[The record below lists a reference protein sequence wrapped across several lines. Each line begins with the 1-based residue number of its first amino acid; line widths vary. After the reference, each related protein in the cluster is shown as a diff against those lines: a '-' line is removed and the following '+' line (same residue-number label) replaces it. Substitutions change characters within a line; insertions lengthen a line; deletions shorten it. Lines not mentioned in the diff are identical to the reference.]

1 MRKGRVKRQVR
12 QVVKWENMSTSSKI
26 YLATSIAPKNIKV
39 QQAAVKS
46 WKSTGFEVLSI
57 NLATEIEVLEKAFPN
72 VEFFPVQNLDTKH
85 TERKLVYLDQ
95 IFDALKERC
104 EDISGI
110 INSDIELRVDQSFL
124 HSISRAA
131 MDSLVFGSRVNIDSP
146 GDTEGENF
154 RLGFDY
160 FFFTK
165 KMLTG
170 FPSSL
175 FRLGAPWWDL
185 WLPIVSIALGFN
197 TKYLVDRIGFHIRHQ
212 GDWDADTNLTNEDW
226 NLNSE
231 WQTYANLFIESLILL
246 GKKAFSSDQHS
257 PISKDDTSW
266 SALCQ
271 FLTISQLTRY
281 STLVRKA
288 SILNLDKQDEYS
300 AIRLATFGL
309 AENLGLSIPD
319 YVINV
324 AKEISFETHKV

>member
-1 MRKGRVKRQVR
+1 M
-12 QVVKWENMSTSSKI
+12 NNIPKI
-26 YLATSIAPKNIKV
+26 ILATSISPKNIKV
-39 QQAAVKS
+39 QQAAIKS
-46 WKSTGFEVLSI
+46 WKSIGFEVLSI
-57 NLATEIEVLEKAFPN
+57 NLATEIDDLEKAFPN
-72 VEFFPVQNLDTKH
+72 VEFLPVRNLDTKH

-104 EDISGI
+104 VDISGI

-146 GDTEGENF
+146 GDAEGKSF

-165 KMLTG
+165 KMLRE

-185 WLPIVSIALGFN
+185 WLPLTSIALGFN
-197 TKYLVDRIGFHIRHQ
+197 TKYLVDAIGYHIRHQ
-212 GDWDADTNLTNEDW
+212 GGWETDTNSTNEDG

-231 WQTYANLFIESLILL
+231 WHTYALLFIEALTSL
-246 GKKAFSSDQHS
+246 GKNTFQSEGCS
-257 PISKDDTSW
+257 PIKQGDPSW
-266 SALCQ
+266 SGLCQ
-271 FLTISQLTRY
+271 FLTIRQLIRY
-281 STLVRKA
+281 SWLVSKA
-288 SILNLDKQDEYS
+288 PSLMNKQEVLS
-300 AIRLATFGL
+300 AIRLSAFGFVESL
-309 AENLGLSIPD
+309 AVSLPE

-324 AKEISFETHKV
+324 SKEISFEAGKV